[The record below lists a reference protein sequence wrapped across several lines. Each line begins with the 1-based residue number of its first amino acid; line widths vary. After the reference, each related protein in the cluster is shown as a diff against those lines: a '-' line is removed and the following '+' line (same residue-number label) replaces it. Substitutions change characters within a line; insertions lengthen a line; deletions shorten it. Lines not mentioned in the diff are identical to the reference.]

1 MYKRLRWGKQ
11 QKGGVGTIPTT
22 PRPAKPMGQMPSVR
36 NKAIEDCAE
45 MLETYASQLSLP
57 DSFQG
62 NSYTF
67 CVEIS
72 LLQRMAAKI
81 RALKER
87 SCE

>member
-1 MYKRLRWGKQ
+1 MYKRLRWGSQ

-36 NKAIEDCAE
+36 SETIEECAA
-45 MLETYASQLSLP
+45 MLEAYALQLSKA

-81 RALKER
+81 RAMKKQ
-87 SCE
+87 S